1 MQPSILIGA
10 GLIQGVGMKLQ
21 AFALAGAVA
30 GLIALSGCETM
41 SAEEC
46 AVADW
51 RQLGYSDADRNGQ
64 DNLANRAESCA
75 EKGISADTAAYRQG
89 FDDGLRSFCQP
100 HRGFAFGRSG
110 GSFNGYC
117 PGDLDG
123 DFRYAYSD
131 GRRVYDLQQ
140 AIDQAQSAVNTAIN
154 RREELDDDIRGQEG
168 LLQQATT
175 EDERRRIRATIEGM
189 RRERR
194 DANDDI
200 RVAQD
205 QLPNLNYQMSRLRSD
220 LSHRWGSW

>member
-1 MQPSILIGA
+1 MQPSILIDA

-21 AFALAGAVA
+21 AFALASAVA
-30 GLIALSGCETM
+30 ALIALSGCETM

-75 EKGISADTAAYRQG
+75 EKGIAADTAAYRQG
-89 FDDGLRSFCQP
+89 FDDGLRAFCQP
-100 HRGFAFGRSG
+100 HRGFEFGVRG

-140 AIDQAQSAVNTAIN
+140 AINQAQSAVNTAIS

-205 QLPNLNYQMSRLRSD
+205 QLPNLNYQMSRLRSE
-220 LSHRWGSW
+220 LSNRWGSW

>member
-1 MQPSILIGA
+1 
-10 GLIQGVGMKLQ
+10 MKLQ
-21 AFALAGAVA
+21 AFALAGVVA
-30 GLIALSGCETM
+30 ALIALSGCETM

-46 AVADW
+46 AIADW

-75 EKGISADTAAYRQG
+75 EKGIAADTVAYRQG
-89 FDDGLRSFCQP
+89 FDDGLRAFCQP
-100 HRGFAFGRSG
+100 YRGFEFGRRG

-140 AIDQAQSAVNTAIN
+140 AIDQAQSPVNTAIN

-205 QLPNLNYQMSRLRSD
+205 QLPNLNYQMSRLRSE
-220 LSHRWGSW
+220 LSGRWGSW